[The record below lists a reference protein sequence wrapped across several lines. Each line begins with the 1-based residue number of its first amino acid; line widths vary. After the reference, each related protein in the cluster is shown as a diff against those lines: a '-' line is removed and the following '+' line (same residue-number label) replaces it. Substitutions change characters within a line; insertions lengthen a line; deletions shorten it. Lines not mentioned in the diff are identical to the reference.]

1 MFIAFSDPFEVAFVA
16 TTYTV
21 DESVGAVNVCVHL
34 TQPQTSILDETVSVL
49 IIDNSSSVY
58 IPAGAALASE
68 SNIVRFKNQQL
79 KPWYQYFCKFFL
91 VFLIIVHLVN

>member
-1 MFIAFSDPFEVAFVA
+1 MA

-34 TQPQTSILDETVSVL
+34 TQPQSSIQDETISVL

-68 SNIVRFKNQQL
+68 SNTVRFKNQ
-79 KPWYQYFCKFFL
+79 
-91 VFLIIVHLVN
+91 

>member
-16 TTYTV
+16 TTYTI

-34 TQPQTSILDETVSVL
+34 TQPQTSILDQTVGVL

-68 SNIVRFKNQQL
+68 SNTLSFLNPKLR
-79 KPWYQYFCKFFL
+79 PWY
-91 VFLIIVHLVN
+91 